1 MNCHPCRECPMLEK
15 DKNNPTCRD
24 CNKRLQYVDQLE
36 RRLEFSR
43 CAETRPFSL
52 NGSIPLS
59 RTPLGGSGLRI

>member
-1 MNCHPCRECPMLEK
+1 MLEK

-43 CAETRPFSL
+43 CADPRPFSPS
-52 NGSIPLS
+52 GSIPLL
-59 RTPLGGSGLRI
+59 RTPLGLGGLRI